1 VPQGNI
7 VKLTVTPAYG
17 TPVSAYSPALVGS
30 TESATASAQ
39 VTLPTGPST
48 LQAQTTYTIVASLG
62 DALSRYANNERVEKV
77 QLSAVLNGPSTATLI
92 TVSGKEYQVPAALL
106 AMIPS

>member
-1 VPQGNI
+1 VPVGNI
-7 VKLTVTPAYG
+7 VKVTVTPAYG
-17 TPVSAYSPALVGS
+17 NRVIAYTPALAGS
-30 TESATASAQ
+30 TESATASVQ

-77 QLSAVLNGPSTATLI
+77 QLSAVLNGSSIATLI

-106 AMIPS
+106 AMMPS